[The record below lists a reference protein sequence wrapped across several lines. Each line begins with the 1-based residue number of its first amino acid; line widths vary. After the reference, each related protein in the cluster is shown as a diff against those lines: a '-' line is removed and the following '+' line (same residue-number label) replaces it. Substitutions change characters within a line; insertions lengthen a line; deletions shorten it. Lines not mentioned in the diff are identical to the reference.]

1 MIFNYYL
8 ENSSGWAEIEFS
20 HKDFHKSYP
29 VDCNIDDNL
38 CELLGGMVL
47 LSYGELIWLA
57 SSLEKYNNDIFDEK
71 ITFTWTTFDAGITT
85 KFVFKLVYEDKI
97 SLKIIEKDDEDKGI
111 CVFNDNLDFSELIN
125 NILDSCSRILS
136 KYGILGY
143 YQNFW
148 REFPVS
154 YYLLLKDYKDK
165 KIIFNTFNDTIDNR
179 CEEMNRTNIKD
190 EILYLSEND
199 KIL

>member
-1 MIFNYYL
+1 MIFIYYL
-8 ENSSGWAEIEFS
+8 ENSSGWAVVEFS
-20 HKDFHKSYP
+20 HKDFNKSFT

-38 CELLGGMVL
+38 YELLGGMVL
-47 LSYGELIWLA
+47 LSYGELIWLT
-57 SSLEKYNNDIFDEK
+57 SSLEKYKDDFFDEK

-85 KFVFKLVYEDKI
+85 KFIFKKVYINKI
-97 SLKIIEKDDEDKGI
+97 RLKIIEEDDEDNRI

-125 NILDSCSRILS
+125 NILGSCSKILL

-148 REFPVS
+148 REFPIS

-165 KIIFNTFNDTIDNR
+165 KLVFNTFNDMIDSR

-190 EILYLSEND
+190 EILYLSESNE
-199 KIL
+199 IF